1 MGRLLSR
8 NYAPWSA
15 LSAGTRSSP
24 PPLKFSILLPTRN
37 RLEYLKLAVESVLR
51 QDMDDWQL
59 VVSDNQSQQD
69 VEGFITSLDDPR
81 IVYHRTERV
90 VPVTENWNRALA
102 HSKGE
107 YILMLGDDD
116 AMLSGYLRR
125 MDDLTHEF
133 GAPDLIYTKALLFT
147 YPGVN
152 AGYPNGFLMDYSDA
166 DFFAGRSRPFILDR
180 SRALDVVRAAM
191 SFRLHFDFNA
201 QFALINRGLVQS
213 LSEYGDFY
221 QSAFPDFYSM
231 NAAFLRADRIVIEP
245 RQWVVIGVTPKSYGF
260 FFVNSREAEGRAFLE
275 GTGAKPA
282 VGSNINVGWLGAV
295 TALEQGAA
303 AHFGLRVDRR
313 RYRFVQAAYVHE
325 RYRRGIS
332 GDDEVRCLE
341 RELPFLERWAY
352 RAASRAVA
360 FSYRVVPARVKDAM
374 LRLVPRLVGQLPAR
388 TPIIAE
394 GRYRDVLEVCEDSE
408 EVLSTRSAQP
418 AGRQERDQ
426 L

>member
-1 MGRLLSR
+1 
-8 NYAPWSA
+8 
-15 LSAGTRSSP
+15 
-24 PPLKFSILLPTRN
+24 
-37 RLEYLKLAVESVLR
+37 
-51 QDMDDWQL
+51 
-59 VVSDNQSQQD
+59 
-69 VEGFITSLDDPR
+69 
-81 IVYHRTERV
+81 
-90 VPVTENWNRALA
+90 
-102 HSKGE
+102 
-107 YILMLGDDD
+107 
-116 AMLSGYLRR
+116 
-125 MDDLTHEF
+125 MDDLTQEF
-133 GAPDLIYTKALLFT
+133 DAPDLVYTKALLFT

-166 DFFAGRSRPFILDR
+166 EFFRAGGSRPFVLDR

-201 QFALINRGLVQS
+201 QFALINRRLVRS

-231 NAAFLRADRIVIEP
+231 NAAFLGADRIVIEP

-260 FFVNSREAEGRAFLE
+260 FYANSREAEGRAFLE
-275 GTGAKPA
+275 GTGANPA

-313 RYRFVQAAYVHE
+313 RYRFVQAAYVYE

-332 GDDEVRCLE
+332 GDDEVRRLE

-352 RAASRAVA
+352 RAGSRAVA
-360 FSYRVVPARVKDAM
+360 FSYRALPVRVKDAM
-374 LRLVPRLVGQLPAR
+374 VRLMPRLVGQLPAR

-394 GRYRDVLEVCEDSE
+394 GRYRDVLEVCEDTE
-408 EVLSTRSAQP
+408 ELLSTRSVQP
-418 AGRQERDQ
+418 ASRQERD
-426 L
+426 